1 MNPKFQIFTGLLK
14 AYDGPDGSKR
24 FRTTASSTISDLA
37 KDEILVPGIEKMAEK
52 AKGNLTIFLNHE
64 YRVPEDVLG
73 SVEDTSMHTRGVDS
87 EGNPIVD
94 LDFDIRLNESNP
106 RAVQT
111 FEAIKSGV
119 KLGTSIGAIVRSAEK
134 KKGGGLR
141 ISDLELLEAS
151 IVGIPANPRSWVQY
165 AVKSIN
171 ALDDAEASSFLVDEE
186 SVIKEAEDV
195 IDKIAAEQTDVPAD
209 FIAEAEAELEK
220 APFPPAKGKCP
231 DCGKGGDSKGCD
243 NKFHKS
249 AEPEVAEVD
258 LDIEASQTRVTV
270 TVDSDSTQ
278 DASKSPP
285 ESVLPTL
292 AEEDRADVPV
302 EPDQNDLNDTITVAA
317 EDPEL
322 QKIEEIP
329 VEGKTEETAL
339 AELFQTADFAAVVTK
354 LQAVVNELTEKE
366 LELRKTAA
374 ERDVAKE
381 NLVVAKEIID
391 RIADLPV
398 GRKTRFSGAVNDFRK
413 KFPQYD
419 DEFMKFLEK

>member
-1 MNPKFQIFTGLLK
+1 MTPKFQIFTGLLK
-14 AYDGPDGSKR
+14 AYEGEDGSKR

-37 KDEILVPGIEKMAEK
+37 KDEILVPGIEQMAQK

-94 LDFDIRLNESNP
+94 LDFDVRLNEANP

-111 FEAIKSGV
+111 YEAIKSGV

-141 ISDLELLEAS
+141 ISELELLEAS

-171 ALDDAEASSFLVDEE
+171 ALNDEE
-186 SVIKEAEDV
+186 ATHFLIDEDSVIKDVAEV
-195 IDKIAAEQTDVPAD
+195 LE
-209 FIAEAEAELEK
+209 ELTEK
-220 APFPPAKGKCP
+220 AGCP
-231 DCGKGGDSKGCD
+231 DCGKGHDAKGC
-243 NKFHKS
+243 NNPFHKD
-249 AEPEVAEVD
+249 APEADVAVVEPD
-258 LDIEASQTRVTV
+258 KEASTVAVTV
-270 TVDSDSTQ
+270 TVDSESTQ
-278 DASKSPP
+278 DALQSPP
-285 ESVLPTL
+285 EPVLPTL
-292 AEEDRADVPV
+292 ADEDRADVPV
-302 EPDQNDLNDTITVAA
+302 EPDSNELGDTITVSAD
-317 EDPEL
+317 DPEL
-322 QKIEEIP
+322 VKAED
-329 VEGKTEETAL
+329 VEGDRDEAAL
-339 AELFQTADFAAVVTK
+339 MDLFQTADFAAVVAK
-354 LQAVVNELTEKE
+354 LQDVVRELTEKDRM
-366 LELRKTAA
+366 LRKTVV
-374 ERDVAKE
+374 ERDEAKE
-381 NLVVAKEIID
+381 NLIVAKQIID

-398 GRKTRFSGAVNDFRK
+398 GRKTRFSGAVSEFRT

>member
-186 SVIKEAEDV
+186 SVIKEAEDI
-195 IDKIAAEQTDVPAD
+195 IDTIAAEQSIV
-209 FIAEAEAELEK
+209 AE
-220 APFPPAKGKCP
+220 FPPAKGKCP

-292 AEEDRADVPV
+292 ADEDRADVPV
-302 EPDQNDLNDTITVAA
+302 EPDQNDLGDTITVSG
-317 EDPEL
+317 EPEL
-322 QKIEEIP
+322 VKVEEIQ

-354 LQAVVNELTEKE
+354 LQAVVSELTEKE
-366 LELRKTAA
+366 SELRKTAA

>member
-1 MNPKFQIFTGLLK
+1 MLPKFQIFTGLLK
-14 AYDGPDGSKR
+14 AYEADDGSKR

-73 SVEDTSMHTRGVDS
+73 SVEGTSMQTRGVDS

-94 LDFDIRLNESNP
+94 LDFDVKLNEANP

-111 FEAIKSGV
+111 YEAIKNGV

-165 AVKSIN
+165 AMKSIN
-171 ALDDAEASSFLVDEE
+171 ALEEGESSFIIDEE
-186 SVIKEAEDV
+186 SVLKDVEEA
-195 IDKIAAEQTDVPAD
+195 IDLIAAANNDDEDTT
-209 FIAEAEAELEK
+209 LEK
-220 APFPPAKGKCP
+220 GMCP
-231 DCGKGGDSKGCD
+231 DCGKAPGSSGCS
-243 NKFHKS
+243 NAYHK
-249 AEPEVAEVD
+249 AAPDPEVTEVVPD
-258 LDIEASQTRVTV
+258 LEASTV
-270 TVDSDSTQ
+270 SITVNVDESTQ
-278 DASKSPP
+278 DASPSTPEAVLADETADGDDAALGDTVTADQEPEIVKAPP
-285 ESVLPTL
+285 T
-292 AEEDRADVPV
+292 
-302 EPDQNDLNDTITVAA
+302 
-317 EDPEL
+317 
-322 QKIEEIP
+322 
-329 VEGKTEETAL
+329 TEEAVL
-339 AELFQTADFAAVVTK
+339 ERFFATADFAAVVTK
-354 LQAVVNELTEKE
+354 LQSVVEELTEKDAK
-366 LELRKTAA
+366 LRETTAQ
-374 ERDVAKE
+374 RDDLKE

-398 GRKTRFSGAVNDFRK
+398 GRKMQFSGAVNDFRK

>member
-1 MNPKFQIFTGLLK
+1 MALAKFQIFT
-14 AYDGPDGSKR
+14 
-24 FRTTASSTISDLA
+24 SSTISDLA

-87 EGNPIVD
+87 DGNPIVD

-171 ALDDAEASSFLVDEE
+171 SLDAAESSSFLVDEE
-186 SVIKEAEDV
+186 SVIKEAEDI
-195 IDKIAAEQTDVPAD
+195 IDTIAAEQEMIGHEIPEGATATLTVNKDGT
-209 FIAEAEAELEK
+209 AEVSIEK
-220 APFPPAKGKCP
+220 APSMADGSGGAMASCP
-231 DCGKGGDSKGCD
+231 DCHKGHGAKGCD
-243 NKFHKS
+243 NDFHKS
-249 AEPEVAEVD
+249 TEPDVAEVD
-258 LDIEASQTRVTV
+258 VDKEAARTRVTV
-270 TVDSDSTQ
+270 TVDSDGTQEAPKST
-278 DASKSPP
+278 P
-285 ESVLPTL
+285 EHGLMD
-292 AEEDRADVPV
+292 EDRADDAK
-302 EPDQNDLNDTITVAA
+302 EPDSDYLADNITVGTEPDVLKA
-317 EDPEL
+317 EEV
-322 QKIEEIP
+322 IVETSEE
-329 VEGKTEETAL
+329 EKL
-339 AELFQTADFAAVVTK
+339 SQLFQTADFAAVVTK
-354 LQAVVNELTEKE
+354 LQSVVSELTEKE
-366 LELRKTAA
+366 LELRKTTV
-374 ERDVAKE
+374 ERDEAKE
-381 NLVVAKEIID
+381 NLIVAKEIID
-391 RIADLPV
+391 RIADLPI
-398 GRKTRFSGAVNDFRK
+398 GRKTKFSGAVDDFRK

-419 DEFMKFLEK
+419 EEFMKFLEK